1 MTLHAPYIHAPHI
14 HRTTH
19 KCTTPTCSTHTKYTH
34 MHQTHAAHTHAIQT
48 HAPHIHV
55 PHTHA
60 PTKYTTHTCTTHI
73 CTTHT
78 CTTCS
83 TTLHSSVGCARPCTA
98 TPSFWF
104 EHTMLCVN
112 LPVASSSNKIPAAFP
127 SHTQFATCGCE
138 KKRAGRERG
147 RKSGEEGLDG
157 GPIKAHQK
165 RKNKHSTTP
174 MHIPTLHTGNQR
186 KWRGMGAVRKHPRTT
201 YALKR
206 KKDPTLLGNTNEGGY
221 DSRIMIPRLL
231 QFN

>member
-1 MTLHAPYIHAPHI
+1 MTHTCTIYTCTTHT
-14 HRTTH
+14 RTTH
-19 KCTTPTCSTHTKYTH
+19 TCTTPTCSTHTRNTHTCTKHMQHTHMQYTH
-34 MHQTHAAHTHAIQT
+34 MHRTYCTAHTC
-48 HAPHIHV
+48 
-55 PHTHA
+55 
-60 PTKYTTHTCTTHI
+60 TTHTCTTHI

-138 KKRAGRERG
+138 KERAGRERG
-147 RKSGEEGLDG
+147 RKSGEEGLGG

-165 RKNKHSTTP
+165 RTKKHLTTP
-174 MHIPTLHTGNQR
+174 TQKPTLHTGSQR
-186 KWRGMGAVRKHPRTT
+186 K
-201 YALKR
+201 
-206 KKDPTLLGNTNEGGY
+206 
-221 DSRIMIPRLL
+221 
-231 QFN
+231 